1 MKYLN
6 RELKGNYLY
15 IKKQFIFEL
24 IVTIVLFAM
33 AFGLYLIGL
42 ITLKTNKSLWSVI
55 AVLAMLPACKS
66 LVGVIMFA
74 RFRSLSEDVY
84 LKYTNVA
91 GKIPC
96 LYENVITTSKKSYYL
111 PIIACRNNNI
121 VAYCNVKKSD
131 DIKTLTEHF
140 ELVLKNGGHKVA
152 TIKIYDKEEAFLK
165 RLSEMNSISSDDKL
179 YSAEAIF
186 NTIKAVSL

>member
-91 GKIPC
+91 GNIPC